1 MYFFCFQVDY
11 PRMGW
16 EGGGGR
22 GRGLLAGR
30 LMSSSLWYITG
41 GGDLG
46 IFYWWGVQTLVEK
59 GLLDF
64 FCGKLLL
71 PETTTCFLICERQ
84 SPIGYPKII
93 FFNIPGMQFIAKF
106 KVRFIEIISHF
117 KSDIRSCRCN
127 NSSIKQASCL
137 IGGLDPPD
145 PPPWIRQ
152 CSQYV
157 SIHYTSQH
165 VTRRVSHF
173 TASAI
178 FGYIKR
184 LS

>member
-1 MYFFCFQVDY
+1 M
-11 PRMGW
+11 
-16 EGGGGR
+16 
-22 GRGLLAGR
+22 
-30 LMSSSLWYITG
+30 
-41 GGDLG
+41 
-46 IFYWWGVQTLVEK
+46 
-59 GLLDF
+59 
-64 FCGKLLL
+64 
-71 PETTTCFLICERQ
+71 
-84 SPIGYPKII
+84 
-93 FFNIPGMQFIAKF
+93 AKF

-157 SIHYTSQH
+157 SIHYTAQH

-184 LS
+184 LSWPTKIKKLNQYETRLASKKSLPKARTKYGKFNSSSANLWNSVPDDLKSEGRSCFRKPLLEESMPLNIDWFFGVLYLQQMKYTV

>member
-1 MYFFCFQVDY
+1 M
-11 PRMGW
+11 
-16 EGGGGR
+16 
-22 GRGLLAGR
+22 LAER
-30 LMSSSLWYITG
+30 LISSSSWYITG

-46 IFYWWGVQTLVEK
+46 IFYWWGVQTLVQK

-64 FCGKLLL
+64 FVANYFSQRRPRVSQSVNVNSQLGTPKQFFVI
-71 PETTTCFLICERQ
+71 FLEF
-84 SPIGYPKII
+84 SLV
-93 FFNIPGMQFIAKF
+93 AKF
-106 KVRFIEIISHF
+106 KASFIEIISHF

-127 NSSIKQASCL
+127 NSSIKQASGL

-145 PPPWIRQ
+145 PPPSIRHCISGHTLQ

-157 SIHYTSQH
+157 SIHYTAQQ
-165 VTRRVSHF
+165 VTGRVSLLYR
-173 TASAI
+173 